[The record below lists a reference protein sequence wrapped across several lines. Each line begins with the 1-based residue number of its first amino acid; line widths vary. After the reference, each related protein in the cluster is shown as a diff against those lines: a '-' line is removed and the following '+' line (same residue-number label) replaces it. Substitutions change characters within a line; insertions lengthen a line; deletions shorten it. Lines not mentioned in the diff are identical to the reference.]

1 MGMKNQKAQ
10 SAMEYLMTYGWA
22 ILIIAIVLAA
32 LFSLGIFSSSSF
44 TGTTCIAS
52 SGFLCSSPVW
62 TSGTLHVTLGQST
75 GTSWTNVTFFF
86 VPAGVADPTVAND
99 LTANA
104 FVYGVVHGDTG
115 STNTQVTPIS
125 LSSGQT
131 VAVTLDLNGTPTD
144 FSTAPGTSAT
154 GALWVK
160 YNVPSASG
168 LLSQI
173 ATTTL
178 KES

>member
-1 MGMKNQKAQ
+1 MGLRNKKAQ

-62 TSGTLHVTLGQST
+62 TAGTLHVTLGQST
-75 GTSWTNVTFFF
+75 GTNWSNVTFFF
-86 VPAGVADPTVAND
+86 VPSGATSPVDAASVTSSSYVVGDVGGVST
-99 LTANA
+99 
-104 FVYGVVHGDTG
+104 
-115 STNTQVTPIS
+115 STNAIA
-125 LSSGQT
+125 LASGGT
-131 VAVTLDLNGTPTD
+131 EAVTFD
-144 FSTAPGTSAT
+144 FSTSGISSINSTTPGTSTT
-154 GALWVK
+154 GQIWIK

-168 LLSQI
+168 LISEI

>member
-62 TSGTLHVTLGQST
+62 TGGILHVTLGQST
-75 GTSWTNVTFFF
+75 GTSWTGVQFFF
-86 VPAGVADPTVAND
+86 VPSGVADPT
-99 LTANA
+99 
-104 FVYGVVHGDTG
+104 
-115 STNTQVTPIS
+115 SSTQVTSNSYVIATLTPS
-125 LSSGQT
+125 TTDLSSGQT
-131 VAVTLDLNGTPTD
+131 VSAAFSLNGTSQPSGAD
-144 FSTAPGTSAT
+144 FSTAPGTSASGT
-154 GALWVK
+154 IWVL
-160 YNVPSASG
+160 YDTPSSSG

>member
-86 VPAGVADPTVAND
+86 VPAGTADPTSASAVSSSTYDIGELN
-99 LTANA
+99 
-104 FVYGVVHGDTG
+104 GVST
-115 STNTQVTPIS
+115 STNAID

-131 VAVTLDLNGTPTD
+131 VAITFDLNGTPT
-144 FSTAPGTSAT
+144 SYSNAPGTSAT

-160 YNVPSASG
+160 YNVPSASA

>member
-86 VPAGVADPTVAND
+86 VPAGVADPTGAAA

-104 FVYGVVHGDTG
+104 FVYGDI
-115 STNTQVTPIS
+115 SSNNTRVTPIS

-144 FSTAPGTSAT
+144 FSKAPGTSAT

>member
-44 TGTTCIAS
+44 TGTTCIAT
-52 SGFLCSSPVW
+52 SGFLCSNPIW
-62 TSGTLHVTLGQST
+62 TSGNLIVTLGQST
-75 GTSWTNVTFFF
+75 GTSWTSVTFFF
-86 VPAGVADPTVAND
+86 MPSGSATPTSDSSTGAIPASSSCNNVP
-99 LTANA
+99 
-104 FVYGVVHGDTG
+104 
-115 STNTQVTPIS
+115 

-131 VAVTLDLNGTPTD
+131 VSCTFALGLG
-144 FSTAPGTSAT
+144 STPGTST
-154 GALWVK
+154 SGQMWVE
-160 YNVPSASG
+160 YTAGSNVG
-168 LLSQI
+168 LVSEI
-173 ATTTL
+173 ATMTL

>member
-52 SGFLCSSPVW
+52 SGFICSSPVW
-62 TSGTLHVTLGQST
+62 TGGVLHVTLGEST
-75 GTSWTNVTFFF
+75 GTPWTNVTFFVVPSGAATPTSASQVVTAMAANAYISGTSST
-86 VPAGVADPTVAND
+86 VPAA
-99 LTANA
+99 
-104 FVYGVVHGDTG
+104 G
-115 STNTQVTPIS
+115 SM
-125 LSSGQT
+125 SSGQT
-131 VAVTLDLNGTPTD
+131 AAYTFTLSNN
-144 FSTAPGTSAT
+144 AT
-154 GALWVK
+154 VFPKTVGS
-160 YNVPSASG
+160 SASG
-168 LLSQI
+168 TMWVVYNTPSAKALLSQV
-173 ATTTL
+173 ATMTL

>member
-86 VPAGVADPTVAND
+86 VPAGVADPTVANA

-104 FVYGVVHGDTG
+104 FVYGDINNN
-115 STNTQVTPIS
+115 NTRVTPIS

>member
-86 VPAGVADPTVAND
+86 VPAGTADPTSATA

-104 FVYGVVHGDTG
+104 FVYGVVNSA
-115 STNTQVTPIS
+115 STNTAPIS

-131 VAVTLDLNGTPTD
+131 VAATFDLNGTPTD
-144 FSTAPGTSAT
+144 YSKAPGTSAT

>member
-1 MGMKNQKAQ
+1 
-10 SAMEYLMTYGWA
+10 
-22 ILIIAIVLAA
+22 
-32 LFSLGIFSSSSF
+32 
-44 TGTTCIAS
+44 
-52 SGFLCSSPVW
+52 
-62 TSGTLHVTLGQST
+62 
-75 GTSWTNVTFFF
+75 
-86 VPAGVADPTVAND
+86 
-99 LTANA
+99 
-104 FVYGVVHGDTG
+104 
-115 STNTQVTPIS
+115 
-125 LSSGQT
+125 
-131 VAVTLDLNGTPTD
+131 VTLDLNGTPTD